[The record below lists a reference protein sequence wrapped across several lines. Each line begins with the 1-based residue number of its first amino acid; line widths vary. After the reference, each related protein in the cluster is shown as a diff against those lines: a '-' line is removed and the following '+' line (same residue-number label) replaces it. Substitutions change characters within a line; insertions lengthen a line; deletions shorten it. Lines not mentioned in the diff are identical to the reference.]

1 MQTYRPTTRVLT
13 VLELLQSNGRMNGA
27 ELAAR
32 LEVDGRTLRRYIV
45 MLEELGIPIT
55 AERGRH
61 GGYALVAGYK
71 LPPMIFSD
79 DEALALSIGL
89 LAARK
94 LGLAEAAPAVAS
106 AQAKL
111 ERVMPQGLEKRI
123 RAVHETVKL
132 DLPRPNAPGSNEALA
147 SLSSAAQMKL
157 RVQMQYVSAANEM
170 TERQF
175 DPYALA
181 YQNGSWYVLG
191 MCHLRQDLR
200 SFRLDR
206 VAHVSVL
213 ERHFERPADFDA
225 LAQLNFSIATMPRAF
240 AIRVLL
246 KSDLKTIKEEM
257 FEWMGVLE
265 ACDDGVMLH
274 SQAGDLHWYARELAR
289 LPFPFVIQHPPE
301 LRAALQQCAMHL
313 LDLAQDSVP
322 PASQKNVKNL
332 KKTMGSG
339 KLSKQKLA

>member
-1 MQTYRPTTRVLT
+1 MRTYRPTTRVLT
-13 VLELLQSNGRMNGA
+13 VLELLQSNGRMSGA

-111 ERVMPQGLEKRI
+111 ERVMPPGLEKRI

-132 DLPRPNAPGSNEALA
+132 DLPQPNAPGNNDALA
-147 SLSSAAQMKL
+147 SLSSAAQMRQ
-157 RVQMQYVSAANEM
+157 RVHMQYASASNEL
-170 TERQF
+170 TEREL

-191 MCHLRQDLR
+191 LCHLRQDLR

-206 VAHVSVL
+206 IARVSVL
-213 ERHFERPADFDA
+213 HRHFERPADFDA
-225 LAQLNFSIATMPRAF
+225 LAHLNFSIATMPRAF
-240 AIRVLL
+240 TIRVLL
-246 KSDLKTIKEEM
+246 RSDLKTIKEEM
-257 FEWMGVLE
+257 FEWLGVLE
-265 ACDDGVMLH
+265 AGDDGVILH

-289 LPFPFVIQHPPE
+289 LPFSFEIQHPPE

-313 LDLAQDSVP
+313 LEMAQGGAAKTV
-322 PASQKNVKNL
+322 VRNL
-332 KKTMGSG
+332 KKSVGSG
-339 KLSKQKLA
+339 KFSKQKLV